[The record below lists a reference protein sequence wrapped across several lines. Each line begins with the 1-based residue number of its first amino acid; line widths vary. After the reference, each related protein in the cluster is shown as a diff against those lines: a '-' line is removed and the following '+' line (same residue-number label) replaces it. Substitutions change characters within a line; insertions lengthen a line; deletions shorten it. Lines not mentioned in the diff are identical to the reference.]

1 MLKRYKT
8 GKQGD
13 FSTRELSEIWS
24 VTNIIVAKSYSRD
37 EGLTELEIDYVKY
50 VRSSLWVGGRFPFLA
65 AGVMFVMA
73 DRIPVVARR
82 GFVVRWGCKFG
93 LLAIGIS
100 IGIQEIK
107 NDILKFPLLNEVIPQ
122 GVVKYSKWI
131 EVQT

>member
-50 VRSSLWVGGRFPFLA
+50 VRSSLWVAGRFPFLA
-65 AGVMFVMA
+65 AGVMFVIA
-73 DRIPVVARR
+73 DTIPVVARK
-82 GFVVRWGCKFG
+82 GFLARWGCKFG

-100 IGIQEIK
+100 IGVQEIK
-107 NDILKFPLLNEVIPQ
+107 KDILKFPLLNEVITQ